1 MVSDAALSGVE
12 HSLISSGV
20 DVRKGIGRVSNEEII
35 EEIDFAVRPET
46 KGKKSVS
53 VLTKAEAVS
62 EAIHSKEKQA
72 PISSDAAEVIT
83 APAIVSIEVA
93 EKEAS
98 VAKAPAKAAATA
110 KKVDEKKPKIVDK
123 NIVEE
128 KTPTAKK
135 TAEKPATKAE
145 KKPVVVAKKK
155 KAV

>member
-1 MVSDAALSGVE
+1 M
-12 HSLISSGV
+12 
-20 DVRKGIGRVSNEEII
+20 
-35 EEIDFAVRPET
+35 
-46 KGKKSVS
+46 
-53 VLTKAEAVS
+53 
-62 EAIHSKEKQA
+62 
-72 PISSDAAEVIT
+72 
-83 APAIVSIEVA
+83 A

-145 KKPVVVAKKK
+145 KKPVVAAKKK